1 MTDSQRRSVPE
12 VGDRVQLVGGLP
24 RSYGRPLGVVRG
36 VGPANARVQLYYD
49 GSEHHV
55 AHSHLRVDST
65 LWAPWVIV
73 SCGAAKLDRSAL
85 AADMYV
91 GPFHHLVRRAAAA
104 LTGKSRILIL
114 SARYGLLRVSDVI
127 EPYDLRLGQPG
138 AVTAAEVCQQAAE
151 RGLRVLHPLVVLA
164 GRDYTELAR
173 GVWRYL
179 VAPLAGCRGIGEQ
192 RARLAEIARTGGLQ
206 AAATDPGI
214 GTT

>member
-1 MTDSQRRSVPE
+1 M
-12 VGDRVQLVGGLP
+12 
-24 RSYGRPLGVVRG
+24 
-36 VGPANARVQLYYD
+36 
-49 GSEHHV
+49 
-55 AHSHLRVDST
+55 
-65 LWAPWVIV
+65 IV

-104 LTGKSRILIL
+104 LTGESRILIL

-127 EPYDLRLGQPG
+127 EPYDLRPGQPG

-173 GVWRYL
+173 AVWRYL